1 MLNDN
6 YLQGRIPDSEKFK
19 NAFVIYNEDDEK
31 RAVLN
36 LKLSVRRNYK
46 AKDEQ
51 YAKDD
56 IIDCKAFGRIGIN
69 IYKHFQ
75 PGDNILIHGALQ
87 RDDNYTDSNGN
98 IQYGSMF
105 VNIDNFYFQYA
116 QAGAPEEAAAP
127 AKATAPKAPAAPKVG
142 GLRAAAAPAGLGG
155 LKAAASRPA
164 APRTAGN
171 RPSLLQR

>member
-1 MLNDN
+1 MLNN
-6 YLQGRIPDSEKFK
+6 NLLQGRIPDSDKFK

-56 IIDCKAFGRIGIN
+56 IIDCKAFGRVGIN

-75 PGDNILIHGALQ
+75 PGDNILIQGSLQ

-98 IQYGSMF
+98 TQYGAMF
-105 VNIDNFYFQYA
+105 VNIDNFFFQYA
-116 QAGAPEEAAAP
+116 QAGASEEATTP
-127 AKATAPKAPAAPKVG
+127 AKATVPKAPIAPKTG
-142 GLRAAAAPAGLGG
+142 GLRPAAPAG

-164 APRTAGN
+164 APRATNN